1 MSIPDSPGGTSPS
14 RVGSKAVPPAASRF
28 KQLRDY
34 PLAAQFCR
42 ALARDGGLAEDESS
56 AILDIEGRSMNF
68 APGAVI
74 ARENELSR
82 PLLIL
87 SGWAMV
93 QRILPDGNRRIFEF
107 KLPGDTVGPFP
118 IRNLPRSVSTVAITD
133 VSALD
138 ITDVNRAIAEE
149 ESAKLRRAIE
159 AAESRAQGRLYE
171 QIIRLGNRTAHQ
183 QIADFLL
190 EFVERLCPGAA
201 SARVPFP
208 LTQEVIGDALG
219 LTSIHVNRTLRRL
232 RAEKLALVSDR
243 WLWVPYVAQ
252 LRAAAE
258 SDDKSAGPK
267 KIVCVLT
274 TISAAKDDAE

>member
-1 MSIPDSPGGTSPS
+1 MLRP
-14 RVGSKAVPPAASRF
+14 
-28 KQLRDY
+28 KQMRDY
-34 PLAAQFCR
+34 PLAVQFCR
-42 ALARDGGLAEDESS
+42 ALARDGGLTEEESC
-56 AILDIEGRSMNF
+56 AILDTESRTVNF

-74 ARENELSR
+74 AREDELSR

-93 QRILPDGNRRIFEF
+93 QRILHDGSRRIFDF

-118 IRNLPRSVSTVAITD
+118 VRKLPHAVSTIALTEIA
-133 VSALD
+133 ALD
-138 ITDVNRAIAEE
+138 IAEVWRSAVE
-149 ESAKLRRAIE
+149 EDSAKLRKAIE
-159 AAESRAQGRLYE
+159 TAESRAEGRLYE
-171 QIIRLGNRTAHQ
+171 HIIRLGNRTARQ

-190 EFVERLCPGAA
+190 EFIDRLCPGAS

-219 LTSIHVNRTLRRL
+219 ITSIHVNRTLRRL

-258 SDDKSAGPK
+258 NDEKHAGPK
-267 KIVCVLT
+267 KLACVLT
-274 TISAAKDDAE
+274 TISAAKNDAE